1 MRGRYAVVM
10 RMCVALVVIVLGACG
25 PGVESTETGNEGSG
39 SGESTTTGAPS
50 CEMYDDAADIGPR
63 VSVSVRHEGTT
74 PVFFRP
80 HGCGGA
86 ITIAIRENGAD
97 VPWLVDSEC
106 TPSTCQGFVEQG
118 DCSVGCNDCAPPQAG
133 RIDAGAMGD
142 ATWPGNITTELALD
156 DACAAAA
163 DCPAT
168 CVRRDQAAA
177 GMYEVAL
184 TVYRTCTGTCE
195 CDGPGPGVCGLWSG
209 DEQLA
214 DEVTFTAALDYP
226 TQTSVELVITD

>member
-1 MRGRYAVVM
+1 MRIYLAG
-10 RMCVALVVIVLGACG
+10 VVIAMVACG
-25 PGVESTETGNEGSG
+25 PGVEATETGAEGSG

-50 CEMYDDAADIGPR
+50 CEMLDDTPDIGPR
-63 VSVSVRHEGTT
+63 VSVSVRHDGTT

-97 VPWLVDSEC
+97 VPWLIDGEC
-106 TPSTCQGFVEQG
+106 TPNTCQGFVDQG

-142 ATWPGNITTELALD
+142 ATWPGSIATELAF
-156 DACAAAA
+156 DACAPAA

-168 CVRRDQAAA
+168 CLRRDQAAA

-195 CDGPGPGVCGLWSG
+195 CDGSGSGVCGLWSG
-209 DEQLA
+209 DEQLS
-214 DEVTFTAALDYP
+214 DEVTFTTALDYP
-226 TQTSVELVITD
+226 TQTAVELVITD